1 MPSVP
6 RTAPL
11 PEHFGPMKQC
21 VRNRYVTR
29 GRRDRRKRGSRRALW
44 FAVAALAT
52 FLFSACRQDLP
63 LNTLA
68 PEGPQARKIDGLFFL
83 VFWLAVGVFVLV
95 EGLIVFAAIRY
106 RRRPGREHPVQVHG
120 NTKLEVLWTVIP
132 AAILVV
138 IAVPTIG
145 AVFDLARRP
154 TGDVVEVRV
163 IAHQWWWEFEY
174 PDLGVVT
181 ANELHMPVQK
191 PVYLTLESAEVEESG
206 VDLKAIPVIHSFW
219 VPRLG
224 GKQDVIPGR
233 TNSMTLEADRPGNYA
248 GQCAEYC
255 GLSHANMRLRVIAET
270 QSDFDAWIQRMR
282 APPTEPPAGTP
293 EAEGAELFQAFPG
306 GSCIACHGVD
316 PGSGGQVGPSLQN
329 FGSRTT
335 FGAGLFDNTP
345 ENLARWLDD
354 PRTMK
359 PGAIMPDYGLSED
372 QIDALVA
379 YLRSLK

>member
-1 MPSVP
+1 
-6 RTAPL
+6 
-11 PEHFGPMKQC
+11 MKQC

-120 NTKLEVLWTVIP
+120 NTKLEVMWTVIP

-206 VDLKAIPVIHSFW
+206 VDRKAIPVIHSFW

-255 GLSHANMRLRVIAET
+255 GLSHANMRLRVIVET
-270 QSDFDAWIQRMR
+270 QSDFDAWIERMR
-282 APPTEPPAGTP
+282 APAAAPAEGTL

-329 FGSRTT
+329 FGVRQTL
-335 FGAGLFDNTP
+335 GAALFDNTP

-354 PRTMK
+354 PRAMK

>member
-1 MPSVP
+1 MS
-6 RTAPL
+6 
-11 PEHFGPMKQC
+11 QC
-21 VRNRYVTR
+21 VRNRSVTRHGR
-29 GRRDRRKRGSRRALW
+29 GRRTRTGRRALW
-44 FAVAALAT
+44 VVVGALALL
-52 FLFSACRQDLP
+52 LFSACRQDLP
-63 LNTLA
+63 LNTFA
-68 PEGPQARKIDGLFFL
+68 PEGPQARKLDSLFFL

-95 EGLIVFAAIRY
+95 EGLIVFAVIRY

-120 NTKLEVLWTVIP
+120 NTKLEIMWTVIP

-138 IAVPTIG
+138 IAVPTIQG
-145 AVFDLARRP
+145 IFDLARRP

-181 ANELHMPVQK
+181 ANELHIPVQK
-191 PVYLTLESAEVEESG
+191 PVYIALESREPAESG
-206 VDLKAIPVIHSFW
+206 TDRKAIPVIHSFW

-233 TNSMTLEADRPGNYA
+233 TNYMTLEADRPGTFA

-255 GLSHANMRLRVIAET
+255 GISHANMRLRVIAET
-270 QSDFDAWIQRMR
+270 QEDFDAWTERMHAPAG
-282 APPTEPPAGTP
+282 APPADSP

-306 GSCIACHGVD
+306 GSCLACHGVE
-316 PGSGGQVGPSLQN
+316 PGSGGAVGPSLQN

-335 FGAGLFDNTP
+335 FGAGLFENTP
-345 ENLARWLDD
+345 ENLARWLDN
-354 PRTMK
+354 PRAMK
-359 PGAIMPDYGLSED
+359 PGAIMPDYGLSSD

>member
-1 MPSVP
+1 
-6 RTAPL
+6 
-11 PEHFGPMKQC
+11 
-21 VRNRYVTR
+21 VTR
-29 GRRDRRKRGSRRALW
+29 GRRDRNKRGDRRALRI
-44 FAVAALAT
+44 AVVALAV
-52 FLFSACRQDLP
+52 FLFSACRQDVP

-68 PEGPQARKIDGLFFL
+68 PEGPQARQLDDLFFL
-83 VFWLAVGVFVLV
+83 VFWIAVGVFVLV

-120 NTKLEVLWTVIP
+120 NTKLEIMWTVIP

-138 IAVPTIG
+138 IAVPTIRG
-145 AVFDLARRP
+145 IFDLSRRP

-181 ANELHMPVQK
+181 ANELHIPVQK
-191 PVYLTLESAEVEESG
+191 PVHIALESMEVTESG
-206 VDLKAIPVIHSFW
+206 TDRQAIPVIHSFW

-224 GKQDVIPGR
+224 GKQDIIPGR
-233 TNSMTLEADRPGNYA
+233 TNFMTLEAERPGTYA

-255 GLSHANMRLRVIAET
+255 GVSHANMRLRVIAET
-270 QSDFDAWIQRMR
+270 QSDFDAWTVRMR
-282 APPTEPPAGTP
+282 APAAAPPPDTP
-293 EAEGAELFQAFPG
+293 EAEGAELFQGFPG
-306 GSCIACHGVD
+306 GSCLACHGVE
-316 PGSGGQVGPSLQN
+316 PGSGGQVGPSLQG
-329 FGSRTT
+329 FGSRTS
-335 FGAGLFDNTP
+335 FGAGLFENTP

-354 PRTMK
+354 PRAMK

-379 YLRSLK
+379 YLRSLE

>member
-1 MPSVP
+1 MS
-6 RTAPL
+6 
-11 PEHFGPMKQC
+11 QC
-21 VRNRYVTR
+21 VRKRNVTP
-29 GRRDRRKRGSRRALW
+29 GRRDRRTRGGRRALW
-44 FAVAALAT
+44 IAVATLAT

-68 PEGPQARKIDGLFFL
+68 PEGPQARQIDDLFSL

-106 RRRPGREHPVQVHG
+106 RRRAGREHPVQVHG
-120 NTKLEVLWTVIP
+120 NTKLEILWTVIP

-138 IAVPTIG
+138 IAVPTIRG
-145 AVFDLARRP
+145 IFDLSRRP

-181 ANELHMPVQK
+181 ANELHIPVEK
-191 PVYLTLESAEVEESG
+191 PVHIALESMEPTESG
-206 VDLKAIPVIHSFW
+206 TDRKAIPVIHSFW

-233 TNSMTLEADRPGNYA
+233 TNFMTLEADRPGTYA

-255 GLSHANMRLRVIAET
+255 GISHANMRLRVIAET
-270 QSDFDAWIQRMR
+270 QSDFDSWIQRMR
-282 APPTEPPAGTP
+282 AQPAAPPPGTP

-306 GSCIACHGVD
+306 GSCLQCHGVE
-316 PGSGGQVGPSLQN
+316 PGSGGAVGPSLQN
-329 FGSRTT
+329 FGSRQT

-354 PRTMK
+354 PRAMK

-372 QIDALVA
+372 QIDSLVA

>member
-1 MPSVP
+1 MS
-6 RTAPL
+6 
-11 PEHFGPMKQC
+11 QC
-21 VRNRYVTR
+21 VRNRNVTR
-29 GRRDRRKRGSRRALW
+29 ARRDRRKRGGRRALW
-44 FAVAALAT
+44 VAVGALAT

-68 PEGPQARKIDGLFFL
+68 PEGPQARKIDDLFFL

-120 NTKLEVLWTVIP
+120 NTKLEILWTVIP

-138 IAVPTIG
+138 IAVPTIRG
-145 AVFDLARRP
+145 IFDLSRRP

-181 ANELHMPVQK
+181 ANELHIPVQK
-191 PVYLTLESAEVEESG
+191 PVHIALESMEAPESG
-206 VDLKAIPVIHSFW
+206 TDRKAIPVIHSFW

-233 TNSMTLEADRPGNYA
+233 TNFMTLEADRPGTYA

-270 QSDFDAWIQRMR
+270 QSDFDAWAEAMG
-282 APPTEPPAGTP
+282 APAAKPPAGTP
-293 EAEGAELFQAFPG
+293 EAKGAELFQAFPG
-306 GSCIACHGVD
+306 GSCLACHGVE
-316 PGSGGQVGPSLQN
+316 PGSARTVGPSLQN
-329 FGSRTT
+329 FGRRTT
-335 FGAGLFDNTP
+335 FGAGLFENTP
-345 ENLARWLDD
+345 ENLARWLDN
-354 PRTMK
+354 PRAMK
-359 PGAIMPDYGLSED
+359 AGAIMPDYGLSSD